1 MRAILFITLFAL
13 ITGCGHAQVKTKS
26 QKEMEQ
32 EKEKMETLIKERLTR
47 VKNYAEKPAYYL
59 QVNKTGCRLLIR
71 VNDIPL
77 GYSFVEDEGES
88 MLYPINTRLF
98 SSGRHTVSIEV
109 YPRTGEDLVDK
120 DAVVNIKV
128 VHYREKLVDIP
139 ETIEELDTPEDI
151 GTLKTPL
158 YRDSL
163 SFEAS
168 LPFDFKYILTQAKD
182 LRKVPRLEEKVLAH
196 YNRVRQMMIDGQYHE
211 YHKMR
216 LPTTWPLTEMSY
228 LTEEGLRK
236 AYIDED
242 RKFRFLCNPID
253 WIALPIENYEMV
265 VCGNGK
271 LVYLRRKMELDEVLQ
286 VEYYKTEEEKKA
298 YPDERS
304 YASSKF
310 IALYMPADSEELVEL
325 Y

>member
-1 MRAILFITLFAL
+1 M
-13 ITGCGHAQVKTKS
+13 HAQVKTKN

-32 EKEKMETLIKERLTR
+32 EKAKMEALIKDRLQK
-47 VKNYAEKPAYYL
+47 VKTYAEKPAYYL

-88 MLYPINTRLF
+88 MLYPINNVLL
-98 SSGRHTVSIEV
+98 SSGRHMVSIEV
-109 YPRTGEDLVDK
+109 YPRTDETLVAK

-128 VHYREKLVDIP
+128 VHYREKLVGMP
-139 ETIEELDTPEDI
+139 ETIEELYTPEDI

-158 YRDSL
+158 YRDTL
-163 SFEAS
+163 SFDAS
-168 LPFDFKYILTQAKD
+168 LPFNFKHILAQAKD
-182 LRKVPRLEEKVLAH
+182 LRKVPHLEEKVLAH
-196 YNRVRQMMIDGQYHE
+196 YNKVRQMMINGQYYE

-216 LPTTWPLTEMSY
+216 LSTTWPLTEMSY
-228 LTEEGLRK
+228 LSEEGLRK

-253 WIALPIENYEMV
+253 WTVLPIENYEMV

-271 LVYLRRKMELDEVLQ
+271 LVYLRRKMELDEVLR
-286 VEYYKTEEEKKA
+286 VEYYKTEEEKEA
-298 YPDERS
+298 YPDERT
-304 YASSKF
+304 YVSSKF
-310 IALYMPADSEELVEL
+310 IALYMPADGEELVEL

>member
-47 VKNYAEKPAYYL
+47 VKTYAKKPAYYL

-77 GYSFVEDEGES
+77 GYHFVKDEGQS

-128 VHYREKLVDIP
+128 VHYQEKLVGMP
-139 ETIEELDTPEDI
+139 ETIEELDTPKDI

-158 YRDSL
+158 YRDTL

-196 YNRVRQMMIDGQYHE
+196 YNKVRQMMVDGQYYE
-211 YHKMR
+211 YHRMR

-228 LTEEGLRK
+228 LGEDGLRK

-242 RKFRFLCNPID
+242 EMFRFLCNPID

-271 LVYLRRKMELDEVLQ
+271 LVYLRRKMELDEVLR
-286 VEYYKTEEEKKA
+286 VAYYETEEEKKED
-298 YPDERS
+298 PDERS
-304 YASSKF
+304 HFSCQF